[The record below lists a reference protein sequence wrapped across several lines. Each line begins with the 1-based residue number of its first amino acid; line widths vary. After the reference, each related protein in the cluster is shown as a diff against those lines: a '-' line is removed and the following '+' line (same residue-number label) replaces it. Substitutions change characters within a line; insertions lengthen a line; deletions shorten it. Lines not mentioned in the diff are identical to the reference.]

1 MKIKSNELSIQ
12 ITKINQRIIEYESRI
27 REQNELKQEFVMSGR
42 KIRRTSLARQIF
54 RNTTFHM
61 CPECGESLEKIPNDD
76 KCSLC
81 KQEIQAKIEI
91 DARVKDIDLQ
101 TRIKELDDYIENL
114 NSEFKKLDKYLTKKE
129 REKDIIDSR
138 INDESEKSDS
148 EFLQFA
154 ISLEREKGIV
164 EGRLNILGKLI
175 KLPEAIG
182 ETNEKINHYD
192 GIIGRTL
199 QELKIEHERIRQE
212 NHNLKR
218 LKELFK
224 DTLLQV
230 KFPDFTPENNIL
242 IDPFTFSPKIQKIVE
257 KKGIREDLITDF
269 YNLGSGGTKVI
280 FKACY
285 GLAIHRLTNEING
298 HLPPFLIIDT
308 PMKNLNEEINK
319 ILCTAFYQFVYK
331 LSKDELKNIQMIL
344 IDKMYFKPDKEN
356 SVIERELTYEPD
368 KPKLF

>member
-1 MKIKSNELSIQ
+1 
-12 ITKINQRIIEYESRI
+12 
-27 REQNELKQEFVMSGR
+27 MSGR

-61 CPECGESLEKIPNDD
+61 CPECGESLEKIPDDD

-81 KQEIQAKIEI
+81 KQEIHVKTEI

-114 NSEFKKLDKYLTKKE
+114 NSEFKKLNKHLTQKE
-129 REKDIIDSR
+129 HEKDIIDSR

-164 EGRLNILGKLI
+164 EGHLNILEKLI
-175 KLPEAIG
+175 KFPEAIE
-182 ETNEKINHYD
+182 ETKEKINHYD
-192 GIIGRTL
+192 GIIGQTL
-199 QELKIEHERIRQE
+199 QELKIERERIRQE
-212 NHNLKR
+212 NHNLKN

-242 IDPFTFSPKIQKIVE
+242 IDPFTFSPKIQKVIIKNGE
-257 KKGIREDLITDF
+257 KNEIITDF
-269 YNLGSGGTKVI
+269 YNLGSGGKKAI

-285 GLAIHRLTNEING
+285 GLSIQRLTAKING
-298 HLPPFLIIDT
+298 YLPPFLIIDT
-308 PMKNLNEEINK
+308 PMKNLNEDINE
-319 ILCTAFYQFVYK
+319 ILCNAFYQFIYK
-331 LSKDELKNIQMIL
+331 LSTDELKNTQMIL
-344 IDKMYFKPDKEN
+344 IDKIYFKPNEKI
-356 SVIERELTYEPD
+356 SMGERELTYEPS